1 MNKLQT
7 KLDKIMLSILP
18 FKGFRQNDVVED
30 MDGEQ
35 LIVLQNEKYGGKIDY
50 GRFLCSGD
58 NAVIILEDD
67 ELKFISRDWTLNDL
81 LMCLNHK
88 HLIIKEIVCMT
99 YKDISIQYPAMINNK
114 EINVMIDYDLTKNLL
129 DQDNLKEIIGVLK

>member
-7 KLDKIMLSILP
+7 KLHDIMLSILP
-18 FKGFRQNDVVED
+18 FEEFRQNDIIEEEINGSCQFICYAD
-30 MDGEQ
+30 NMMSYILGKNGMDE
-35 LIVLQNEKYGGKIDY
+35 IETEYI
-50 GRFLCSGD
+50 
-58 NAVIILEDD
+58 
-67 ELKFISRDWTLNDL
+67 KFISRDWTLNDL

-129 DQDNLKEIIGVLK
+129 DQDNLKEIIEVLS